1 MHASHPTGK
10 RDCPNDVRV
19 VGMSYT
25 VDRTEGGRLTVRDV
39 LVDSEKRLQAVG
51 VPSPGVDAA
60 IIVAQVMGVPRSRLL
75 LHDPLDSDQRVRI
88 EALIAQ
94 RLSRVPLQHI
104 TGVAYFRHLELS
116 VGPGVFIPRPET
128 ELIAEAGIRVL
139 REAPVKVAVDLCTGS
154 GAVALAMATE
164 VPQSVVHAVELDA
177 AAVEWT
183 RRNVAEH
190 ADELARVG
198 SRVEVIHDDAAHVA
212 EPGHALVALAS
223 GVSVVTANPPYI
235 PEGMIPRE
243 VEVRDHDPFLA
254 LYSGADGLDAA
265 RHVIAT
271 AAVLLRSGGLLVM
284 EHADI
289 QGTDAGDSGVPALVS
304 AARVDQA
311 LAERVPQLPGSAVFT
326 SVADR
331 SDLNG
336 LPRFTMAYR
345 T

>member
-1 MHASHPTGK
+1 
-10 RDCPNDVRV
+10 
-19 VGMSYT
+19 MSYT
-25 VDRTEGGRLTVRDV
+25 VDRTEGGRVSVRDV

-51 VPSPGVDAA
+51 VPSPAVDAA
-60 IIVAQVMGVPRSRLL
+60 IIVAQVVGVPRSRLL
-75 LHDPLDSDQRVRI
+75 LHDQLDHEQRVRI
-88 EALIAQ
+88 ESLLAQ
-94 RLSRVPLQHI
+94 RLARVPLQHI
-104 TGVAYFRHLELS
+104 TGIAYFRHLELS

-139 REAPVKVAVDLCTGS
+139 RESSVKVAVDLCTGS
-154 GAVALAMATE
+154 GAVALSMASE
-164 VPQSVVHAVELDA
+164 VPGSVVYAVELDET
-177 AAVEWT
+177 AVAWT
-183 RRNVAEH
+183 RRNVAEQ

-198 SRVEVIHDDAAHVA
+198 SRVEVIHDDVA
-212 EPGHALVALAS
+212 LVSDPGHALSAMT
-223 GVSVVTANPPYI
+223 GTVSVVTANPPYI

-243 VEVRDHDPFLA
+243 VEVRHHDPHLA
-254 LYSGADGLDAA
+254 LYSGADGLEAA

-271 AAVLLRSGGLLVM
+271 ASVLLRSGGLLVM

-289 QGTDAGDSGVPALVS
+289 QGVDAGESGVPALVR

-311 LAERVPQLPGSAVFT
+311 MAERVPQLPGSAVFT

-336 LPRFTMAYR
+336 LPRFTMALR